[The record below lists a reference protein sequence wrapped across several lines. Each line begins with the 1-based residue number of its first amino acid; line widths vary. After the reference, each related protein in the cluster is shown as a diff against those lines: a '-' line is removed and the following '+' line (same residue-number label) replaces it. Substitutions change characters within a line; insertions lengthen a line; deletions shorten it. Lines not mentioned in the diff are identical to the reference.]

1 MGVKIIKCESSRY
14 HHQIEGARMTI
25 KHLLEQKSPNVWT
38 IDPDAT
44 VFDALAKMAEKDV
57 GSLVVMDG
65 EKLIGLI
72 TERHYSR
79 NVILKGKT
87 SPATLVRDIMERNVI
102 HVRPEHSVELCM
114 ALMTEKRVR
123 HLPVVEDTKV
133 IGLVSIGDLLKF
145 IISKR
150 EFDIDQLEHYIQG
163 GIAA

>member
-1 MGVKIIKCESSRY
+1 
-14 HHQIEGARMTI
+14 MTV
-25 KHLLEQKSPNVWT
+25 KHLLEQKGRDIWT

-44 VFDALAKMAEKDV
+44 VFEALTKMADKDV

-65 EKLIGLI
+65 ERLVGII

-87 SPATLVRDIMERNVI
+87 SPTTLVKDIMESNVI
-102 HVRPEHSVELCM
+102 HVRPEQSVELCM

-123 HLPVVEDTKV
+123 HLPVVEDAKV

-145 IISKR
+145 IISKK

-163 GIAA
+163 ESPPR